1 MANSKAIT
9 RKRKRVLTR
18 VIFIAILLGVFG
30 LGRVT
35 TPAKVQVK
43 TKTVVKTEKV
53 EVPVEKDELP
63 DVKNIK
69 YLDIPLSHSLQEY
82 ITELCADE
90 NIPVSLIYALIE
102 QESGFNPEVVS
113 KTDDYG
119 LMQINKLNHDRL
131 TKKYK
136 TVDFLN
142 PYQNVY
148 CGVKTIG
155 TLVKDNDGDYGKA
168 LMSYNLGSYG
178 AKKCW
183 AQGITSTKYSR
194 SILSLMQKYEKELSD
209 DK

>member
-1 MANSKAIT
+1 MEKT
-9 RKRKRVLTR
+9 KRRKRERAIAYGIIIGVLAGT
-18 VIFIAILLGVFG
+18 FL

-35 TPAKVQVK
+35 KPAKVEVK

-63 DVKNIK
+63 DIQNIK

-82 ITELCADE
+82 ITEICADE
-90 NIPVSLIYALIE
+90 NISPALVYALIE
-102 QESGFNPEVVS
+102 HESGFNPEVVS

-119 LMQINKLNHDRL
+119 LMQINKINHDRL
-131 TKKYK
+131 AKKYK

-148 CGVKTIG
+148 CGVKTIAG
-155 TLVKDNDGDYGKA
+155 LVKDSDGDYNKA

-183 AQGITSTKYSR
+183 SQGITSTKYSR
-194 SILSLMQKYEKELSD
+194 SILSLMNKYEKELSD
-209 DK
+209 D